1 MLQLSHA
8 DLAKRHDFLRQQ
20 YGFKHE
26 ELRYIARLKPNIFMY
41 DKNTE
46 KGMKA
51 LSELLIE
58 EYGFKKELVRT
69 LVLKYPSILGMSKGQ
84 LRNFFNF
91 MIKSKGI
98 D

>member
-1 MLQLSHA
+1 MSHA
-8 DLAKRHDFLRQQ
+8 DLAKRHEFLRQQ
-20 YGFKHE
+20 YGFKLE